1 MQAASSPKG
10 QQARA
15 FASLALVMLFW
26 AGNSIVARAVRFEV
40 PPFTLAFGRW
50 TIALLLVAPFALAPL
65 RRDWAALKRG
75 WGVVLLLGLL
85 GIGAFNALLYTGL
98 RDTTATNALLLQA
111 GVPALVALLD
121 RVMFGVRVGRV
132 QALGI
137 AASVLGVVAIVF
149 QGDPSAALRLHFGRG
164 DVLILASVV
173 VWSLYT
179 VLLRLRPAIAPVSLI
194 AATFAVGVVTMAPLA
209 AWEWQAGQH
218 VHWSARVG
226 GAFLYVGV
234 LPSLIS
240 YFIYNAAAA
249 RVGAAR
255 AGQAITLMPLF
266 GAFLSAALLGEAL
279 HGYHYAGMAC
289 ILAGIALG
297 ALAPK
302 GSDAAGD
309 ESDGLPAGA
318 GGAARLGKRG

>member
-1 MQAASSPKG
+1 MPPSASDRG
-10 QQARA
+10 EQTRA

-26 AGNSIVARAVRFEV
+26 AGNSIVARAVRFDV

-50 TIALLLVAPFALAPL
+50 TIALLLVMPFAVAAL
-65 RRDWAALKRG
+65 RRDRVALLGG
-75 WGVVLLLGLL
+75 WKVVLLLGLL
-85 GIGAFNALLYTGL
+85 GIGAFNALLYSGL
-98 RDTTATNALLLQA
+98 QDTSAANALLLQA
-111 GVPALVALLD
+111 AVPALVALLD
-121 RVMFGVRVGRV
+121 RLMFGVRVGRV

-137 AASVLGVVAIVF
+137 AASVLGVLTIVF
-149 QGDPSAALRLHFGRG
+149 EGDPAAALRLHFGRG

-179 VLLRLRPAIAPVSLI
+179 VLLRLRPAIAPVSFI

-209 AWEWQAGQH
+209 LWEWQSGQH
-218 VHWSARVG
+218 VHWSIGVG
-226 GAFLYVGV
+226 AAFLYVGV
-234 LPSLIS
+234 LPSLVS

-266 GAFLSAALLGEAL
+266 GAALSAALLREPL
-279 HGYHYAGMAC
+279 HDYHFAGMAF
-289 ILAGIALG
+289 ILAGIGLG

-302 GSDAAGD
+302 RSEAG
-309 ESDGLPAGA
+309 GA
-318 GGAARLGKRG
+318 SGAARLEEQA

>member
-1 MQAASSPKG
+1 MPATPAAKG
-10 QQARA
+10 PELRA

-50 TIALLLVAPFALAPL
+50 TIALLLVTPFALAAL
-65 RRDWAALKRG
+65 RRDGPALRSG
-75 WGVVLLLGLL
+75 WKVVLLLGLL
-85 GIGAFNALLYTGL
+85 GIGAFNALLYSGL
-98 RDTTATNALLLQA
+98 QETTATNALLLQA
-111 GVPALVALLD
+111 AVPALVALLD
-121 RVMFGVRVGRV
+121 RMMFGVRLGGV

-137 AASVLGVVAIVF
+137 GASVLGVVGIVF
-149 QGDPSAALRLHFGRG
+149 QGDPAAALRLHFGRG

-179 VLLRLRPAIAPVSLI
+179 VLLRLRPDIAPVSLI
-194 AATFAVGVVTMAPLA
+194 AATFAVGVVSMAPLA
-209 AWEWQAGQH
+209 AWEWQAGEQ
-218 VHWSARVG
+218 VQWSARVG

-234 LPSLIS
+234 LPSLVS

-255 AGQAITLMPLF
+255 AGQAITMMPVF

-279 HGYHYAGMAC
+279 HGYHYAGIAF
-289 ILAGIALG
+289 ILAGIVIG

-302 GSDAAGD
+302 PGPKSGDAAG
-309 ESDGLPAGA
+309 AGE
-318 GGAARLGKRG
+318 AARLEERP

>member
-1 MQAASSPKG
+1 MRAAPSANG

-26 AGNSIVARAVRFEV
+26 AGNSIIARAVRFEV

-50 TIALLLVAPFALAPL
+50 AIALLLVTPFALAAL
-65 RRDWAALKRG
+65 RRDWGALKHG
-75 WGVVLLLGLL
+75 AGVVLLLGLL
-85 GIGAFNALLYTGL
+85 GIGAFNALLYSGL
-98 RDTTATNALLLQA
+98 QETTATNALLMQA
-111 GVPALVALLD
+111 AVPALVALLD
-121 RVMFGVRVGRV
+121 RVVFGVRVGGL

-137 AASVLGVVAIVF
+137 GASVLGVLAIVF
-149 QGDPSAALRLHFGRG
+149 QGEPAAALRLHFGRG
-164 DVLILASVV
+164 DVLILTSVV

-179 VLLRLRPAIAPVSLI
+179 VLLRLRPAIAPASLI

-209 AWEWQAGQH
+209 AWEWLAGQQ
-218 VHWSARVG
+218 VQWSARVG

-234 LPSLIS
+234 LPSLVS

-279 HGYHYAGMAC
+279 QGYHFAGMAF

-302 GSDAAGD
+302 GSEAG
-309 ESDGLPAGA
+309 GA
-318 GGAARLGKRG
+318 GGTAPLEERR